1 MRIWTRTIALAV
13 AASAAAVSPAWAKD
27 GTAADRQPS
36 ASAPAPADVA
46 GPDDI
51 DADANSLTIG
61 AGGAIIPSYEGSN
74 DYVVIPVGALRGK
87 VAGFSFFSRG
97 TELYVDAVRDHGPI
111 DIQFGPAIAV
121 NFNRTS
127 RIVDPQVRALGRR
140 KTAFE
145 VGGFAAVSK
154 TGVITSAYDSITVR
168 LTYLRDVS
176 GIHDSFVL
184 TPSIEYGTPL
194 SKRAY
199 VGISAAASIAGD
211 RYAQSYFAVDAA
223 GAAASGLPVFARP
236 RGGFKDFTISTLAS
250 YSLSGDL
257 RRGFALFALG
267 SYGRLQGDF
276 ADSPVTSVA
285 GSATQLFGAL
295 GIGYTF

>member
-1 MRIWTRTIALAV
+1 MRILTQTIGLALLAGTVLATPALAQQ
-13 AASAAAVSPAWAKD
+13 D
-27 GTAADRQPS
+27 DTADRPS
-36 ASAPAPADVA
+36 PPPADVS
-46 GPDDI
+46 GPPDNDR
-51 DADANSLTIG
+51 NSLTIG
-61 AGGAIIPSYEGSN
+61 AGAAIIPSYEGSN

-87 VAGFSFFSRG
+87 VGGFSFFSRG
-97 TELYVDAVRDHGPI
+97 TEFYVDAVRDTGPL

-127 RIVDPQVRALGRR
+127 RIVDDRVRALGRR
-140 KTAFE
+140 KAALE

-168 LTYLRDVS
+168 LTYLRDIS
-176 GIHDSFVL
+176 GIHDSYVL

-223 GAAASGLPVFARP
+223 GAAASGLPTFARP
-236 RGGFKDFTISTLAS
+236 RGGFKDLTISALGS

-257 RRGFALFALG
+257 RHGFALFALG